1 MSNKLSR
8 EQVEEI
14 WIELREGT
22 PHKKI
27 AEEFGVSRAIIQQVN
42 NGRCYRVHGMR
53 YPIVSTV
60 AKERTPKVEYPIEDS
75 YHVKPRIKMQMEN
88 FYG

>member
-8 EQVEEI
+8 EQVEEV

-27 AEEFGVSRAIIQQVN
+27 AEEFGVSRALIQQVN
-42 NGRCYRVHGMR
+42 NGRCYRIHGMQ

-60 AKERTPKVEYPIEDS
+60 GKERTPKIEYPIEDS
-75 YHVKPRIKMQMEN
+75 YHVMPRIKMQLEKCN
-88 FYG
+88 G